1 MQQLESLRTAT
12 CAHVASFS
20 FVVVVVAQVYTGEPG
35 VEATATAPQSLL
47 TGMNQFL
54 QQLRVT
60 FRRDPT
66 NFRPRINKPNSQ
78 KDKEQKLSGNF
89 FFMDA
94 DDDEDI

>member
-1 MQQLESLRTAT
+1 M
-12 CAHVASFS
+12 
-20 FVVVVVAQVYTGEPG
+20 AQVYTGEPG